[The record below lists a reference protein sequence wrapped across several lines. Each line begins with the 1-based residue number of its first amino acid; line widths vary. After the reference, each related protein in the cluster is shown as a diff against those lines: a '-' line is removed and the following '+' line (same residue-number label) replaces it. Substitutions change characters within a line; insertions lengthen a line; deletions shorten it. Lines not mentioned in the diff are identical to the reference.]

1 MKRLLCNLSITALVF
16 CSLPSRADTLREIQP
31 LLFGAMAITGAYPQ
45 SITIGADGSE
55 HDSGGFL
62 PLQAVRNGVYV
73 VENLPA
79 NTSFTASVADTF
91 MVGQGTTQFDITDF
105 TFDHSTYTTNG
116 SGDATINIGATLRL
130 VSGTTYSEGAYR
142 GTYDLVLTF

>member
-1 MKRLLCNLSITALVF
+1 MKRLLCILLVAVSVF
-16 CSLPSRADTLREIQP
+16 CSHPSHADTLREIQP
-31 LLFGAMAITGAYPQ
+31 IAFGAMAITGAYPQ

-62 PLQAVRNGVYV
+62 PLQAVRNGVYLI
-73 VENLPA
+73 ENLPA
-79 NTSFTASVADTF
+79 NTSFTVSVADTF

-105 TFDHSTYTTNG
+105 TFDHNSYTTNG
-116 SGDATINIGATLRL
+116 SGDATVNIGATLRL
-130 VSGTTYSEGAYR
+130 VNGTTYSPGAYR